1 MMVPNRRK
9 GDLMNQEE
17 VLERLKEELE
27 LPVKRHPFPV
37 KLRTHR
43 DRMPLYLPFLLC

>member
-27 LPVKRHPFPV
+27 LPFPSKIRGKNYSEEDYQQVKPI
-37 KLRTHR
+37 
-43 DRMPLYLPFLLC
+43 